1 MTDQTKKGLNRR
13 LALGGAGAAAALG
26 VGYLAFGRPKSG
38 GARHGATPA
47 GVLHRGN
54 GAEPASLDPSFAQ
67 TETEEN
73 ILGDLMIGLMTDN
86 PGAQPIPGMA
96 LSWTTSDDGLV
107 WAFKLRDA
115 QWSDGAPVT
124 ADDFVFSWRRL
135 VDPNTAAPYAY
146 FLYVLKNAEAV
157 NAGKMPLSALGI
169 KALDPKTLELTLEH
183 PAAYLLEMLTH
194 MTLYPEPRHVVEAK
208 GKAWARPGN
217 HVCNGPFLL
226 KEWVP
231 NEYITLEKNSRF
243 FDAANVKLD
252 RIVYYPTDD
261 YDAALNRLRAGELDT
276 QNRVPAQDIGWIR
289 THMPEILDPITQFSV
304 EYIAVNHRRKPF
316 DDIRVRAALSMAI
329 NREAI
334 VDKIRRVGDKP
345 AYGIVPPGI
354 ANFPGN
360 NALDF
365 KSLSNSQRLAKAQA
379 LMREAGF
386 GPGNRVTTTFMI
398 RSTAAGSYRAVAAA
412 LQQMFSQVYVDVTI
426 LANDFAIFTNIMNLH
441 DFDIA
446 EAAWGADFNDAETF
460 FNLFRTGGVD
470 NWGQYSNPA
479 FDALLAKEQM
489 DSNLESRGHILA
501 QAEALLLKDHATLP
515 LFFWAN
521 PDMTRPYVK
530 GWTSNHMNYHRSRWL
545 SIDQSA
551 RAALFT

>member
-1 MTDQTKKGLNRR
+1 MTDAPKKGWNRR
-13 LALGGAGAAAALG
+13 LALGGTGAAALG
-26 VGYLAFGRPKSG
+26 IAGYMASRPRQSG
-38 GARHGATPA
+38 TRRSVPPA
-47 GVLHRGN
+47 GTLHRGN

-73 ILGDLMIGLMTDN
+73 ILGDLMVGLITDN
-86 PGAQPIPGMA
+86 PGAEPIPGMA
-96 LSWTTSDDGLV
+96 VSWTASADGLI
-107 WAFKLRDA
+107 WTFKLRDA
-115 QWSDGAPVT
+115 LWSDGTPVT
-124 ADDFVFSWRRL
+124 AEDFVFSWRRL

-146 FLYVLKNAEAV
+146 FLYVLKNAEPV
-157 NAGKMPLSALGI
+157 NAGKLPLSALGI
-169 KALDPKTLELTLEH
+169 KAIDPKTLELTLEH

-194 MTLYPEPRHVVEAK
+194 MTLYPEPRHVVAAK
-208 GKAWARPGN
+208 GKAWAQPGN
-217 HVCNGPFLL
+217 HVSNGPFVL
-226 KEWVP
+226 KTWVP
-231 NEYITLEKNSRF
+231 NEYIALEKNPHF
-243 FDAANVKLD
+243 FDAKNVKLD
-252 RIVYYPTDD
+252 SVIYYPTDD
-261 YDAALNRLRAGELDT
+261 YDAALNRFRAGELDT

-289 THMPEILDPITQFSV
+289 THMPETLDPITQFSV

-316 DDIRVRAALSMAI
+316 DDIRVRAALSMAV

-334 VDKIRRVGDKP
+334 VGKIRRVGDKP
-345 AYGIVPPGI
+345 AYGIVPPGM
-354 ANFPGN
+354 ANFPGGN
-360 NALDF
+360 VLDF
-365 KSLSNSQRLAKAQA
+365 KSLKESDRLVKAKA
-379 LMREAGF
+379 LMAQAGF
-386 GPGNRVTTTFMI
+386 GLNNRIKTTFMI

-412 LQQMFSQVYVDVTI
+412 IQQMFSEVYVDVTI
-426 LANDFAIFTNIMNLH
+426 LANDFAIFTSIINLH

-470 NWGQYSNPA
+470 NWGQYSNPS

-489 DSNLESRGHILA
+489 DANLESRGHTLA
-501 QAEALLLKDHATLP
+501 QAEALLLKDHATIP

-545 SIDQSA
+545 SIDQKA